1 MITKEE
7 KARLKAQFIQ
17 SLENETSLYRNA
29 HRKNMNWLQYRTG
42 LKDIYLRLEIF
53 ESSATLCFDFQHR
66 NEGIRKLMFE
76 QITEMRALL
85 NSMSPGP
92 WDWEG
97 EVPHP
102 VTGMKITRISRTPP
116 NLSLYEE
123 KDHPA
128 MVKELTAFYRAFD
141 KFWFDAKDVFAFLS
155 K

>member
-17 SLENETSLYRNA
+17 NLENETSLHRNA

-53 ESSATLCFDFQHR
+53 EDQVTLCFDFQHR
-66 NEGIRKLMFE
+66 NDGIRNLMFE
-76 QITEMRALL
+76 QLTEMRAML
-85 NSMSPGP
+85 NGMSPGE

-102 VTGMKITRISRTPP
+102 VTGLKITRISRTPQ

-123 KDHPA
+123 KDHSA
-128 MVKELTAFYRAFD
+128 IVKELTAYYRAFD
-141 KFWFDAKDVFAFLS
+141 KFWFEAKDVFAFLS